1 MLGARPQGHK
11 ERSVAIDSDGAKL
24 ERNQQLDGLRG
35 FAALAVAVHHTL
47 LEMGQPKALDLWY
60 ATIQSLGDRY
70 SIATKIALILFP
82 GDVAVAIFFIL
93 SGAVLFNSLM
103 HETRPLAS
111 ASVNFIYR
119 RILRIYPAL
128 FVSLIVYFFAL
139 KLYLGLP
146 FSFSDFFENAAL
158 RSFRINGTTWT
169 LNVEFVVV
177 PVFLA
182 AYFAFRRNGAW
193 GMVLFFLAL
202 WLGSALP
209 WFKYPELARASVFCF
224 VLGMFIPTRS
234 GQWLANRFPANVW
247 PLLLI
252 LMLSSRHLIEGQ
264 KTGSNIQQISAA
276 LFVMLLYYDKVPLLG
291 RLLQSRFAQ
300 FLGRISYSFYL
311 YHALCVI
318 LVCHYVLGQASIS
331 AATHPL
337 EAGLLASLVVVGL
350 TIPVAYLSKG
360 LFEDPFIRLG
370 KRPLFRTTSSIGPA
384 KVETAGPREII
395 EPALAQVIGDKGR
408 TSLSAQRST

>member
-1 MLGARPQGHK
+1 
-11 ERSVAIDSDGAKL
+11 
-24 ERNQQLDGLRG
+24 
-35 FAALAVAVHHTL
+35 
-47 LEMGQPKALDLWY
+47 MGQPKALDLWY
-60 ATIQSLGDRY
+60 ATIQSLDDGY
-70 SIATKIALILFP
+70 SIATKVALILFP

-103 HETRPLAS
+103 HETRPLPS

-139 KLYLGLP
+139 PYVNLAP
-146 FSFSDFFENAAL
+146 SFSDFFENAAL

-209 WFKYPELARASVFCF
+209 WVKYPELFRLSVFCF
-224 VLGMFIPTRS
+224 VLGMFIPTRA
-234 GQWLANRFPANVW
+234 GHWLANRFPAKVW

-276 LFVMLLYYDKVPLLG
+276 LLVMLLYHDKVPTVG
-291 RLLQSRFAQ
+291 GLLQRPFAQ
-300 FLGRISYSFYL
+300 FMGRISYSFYL
-311 YHALCVI
+311 YHALCVT
-318 LVCHYVLGQASIS
+318 LVCHYVLGQTSIGASN
-331 AATHPL
+331 HPL
-337 EAGLLASLVVVGL
+337 EAALLASIVVVGL

-370 KRPLFRTTSSIGPA
+370 KRPLLRKTSSIGAA
-384 KVETAGPREII
+384 KVETVPPREIS
-395 EPALAQVIGDKGR
+395 EPALAHVVAGPNKPIGAG
-408 TSLSAQRST
+408 S

>member
-1 MLGARPQGHK
+1 MP
-11 ERSVAIDSDGAKL
+11 VATDSGGKL
-24 ERNQQLDGLRG
+24 DRNQQLDGLRG
-35 FAALAVAVHHTL
+35 FAALSVAVHHTL
-47 LEMGQPKALDLWY
+47 LGMGQQTALLLY
-60 ATIQSLGDRY
+60 ATIQSLDDGY

-103 HETRPLAS
+103 HETRPLTSVS
-111 ASVNFIYR
+111 ANFIYR

-128 FVSLIVYFFAL
+128 FISLMVYFFAL
-139 KLYLGLP
+139 PYVGITP
-146 FSFSDFFENAAL
+146 SFSDFFENAAL

-202 WLGSALP
+202 WLGAALP
-209 WFKYPELARASVFCF
+209 WVKYPELARLSVFSF
-224 VLGMFIPTRS
+224 VLGMFIPTPA

-276 LFVMLLYYDKVPLLG
+276 LFVMLLYYDKVSLLG
-291 RLLQSRFAQ
+291 RLLQSPFAQ
-300 FLGRISYSFYL
+300 FMGRLSYSFYL

-318 LVCHYVLGQASIS
+318 LVCHYVLGQPILGAS
-331 AATHPL
+331 THPL
-337 EAGLLASLVVVGL
+337 EAGLLASLLVVAL
-350 TIPVAYLSKG
+350 TIPIAYLSKS

-370 KRPLFRTTSSIGPA
+370 KRPLFGAMSSSIGPA
-384 KVETAGPREII
+384 GVKTGSKLPHSNAARASAELENSV
-395 EPALAQVIGDKGR
+395 V
-408 TSLSAQRST
+408 SLQ

>member
-1 MLGARPQGHK
+1 L
-11 ERSVAIDSDGAKL
+11 D
-24 ERNQQLDGLRG
+24 RNQQLDGLRG

-47 LEMGQPKALDLWY
+47 LGMGHPKALELWY
-60 ATIQSLGDRY
+60 ATIQSLGDGY

-103 HETRPLAS
+103 HETRPLPS

-128 FVSLIVYFFAL
+128 FISLMVYFFAL
-139 KLYLGLP
+139 PYVGVTP
-146 FSFSDFFENAAL
+146 SFSDFFENAAL
-158 RSFRINGTTWT
+158 RSFSINGTTWT

-193 GMVLFFLAL
+193 SMVLFFLAL

-209 WFKYPELARASVFCF
+209 WLKYPELARLSVFCF
-224 VLGMFIPTRS
+224 VLGMFIPTPA

-291 RLLQSRFAQ
+291 RLLQSPFAQ
-300 FLGRISYSFYL
+300 FMGRLSYSFYL

-318 LVCHYVLGQASIS
+318 LVCHYVLGQPSLGAS
-331 AATHPL
+331 THPL
-337 EAGLLASLVVVGL
+337 EAALLASLLVVAL
-350 TIPVAYLSKG
+350 TIPIAYVSKS

-370 KRPLFRTTSSIGPA
+370 KRPLFGTMSSIGPA
-384 KVETAGPREII
+384 VVKTGSKLPHSNAARASAELENSVVAAVRVF
-395 EPALAQVIGDKGR
+395 EPG
-408 TSLSAQRST
+408 QR